1 MSLGGVII
9 VKSRLVDV
17 NQKVADIVVNSY
29 KNVEDSFISG
39 YTKIEDKFVDKYL
52 RRDGETICEAKKRI
66 KKEQRKGG
74 N

>member
-17 NQKVADIVVNSY
+17 NQKGVSAVVNSY
-29 KNVEDSFISG
+29 KKLEDSVING

-52 RRDGETICEAKKRI
+52 RRDGETICEAKERI
-66 KKEQRKGG
+66 RKEQRKGG